1 MTTLRRLAAALGLLL
16 LLLALPTLLALATQ
30 AFPWPNLTP
39 PPVSSGALGE
49 LVWADVQAWATRTY
63 HDLRLGLGPDG
74 LLLAACLL
82 TGWALWA
89 VALCWIAADLAAALR
104 HGTHRLREHRPA
116 GVRGWITGL
125 VTGAA
130 LLGTATPSLAT
141 MHPDPV
147 AGSAPRHPG
156 GPQRT
161 PEAPPAAPEA
171 GGHPTPSP
179 PASTPP
185 LRTQPGDTLW
195 DLAETHLGDGTR
207 WHEIADHNPQLP
219 ADPRSLRAGEWLR
232 LPGQPEP
239 VRPDDVSWITVV
251 DGDTLSSLAQQHLGA
266 SGRWLDIFELNQGR
280 TQPDDHALRSP
291 GSLMPGWR
299 LALPA
304 ATATDPAHSTP
315 NPPQR
320 PPAPSPEPP
329 APASPAPAR
338 DGSSDDTPSGVPPV
352 PGAIVGL
359 AAAGALAASIGYR
372 YRRRTRRP
380 HANTAP
386 SIYPLLVTARSTPS
400 HEDTPP
406 AEDLADGTTRAAR
419 HPETP
424 ADTHDFTFF
433 NPEAPSTSEA
443 ASPHRPASRRSAS
456 DAEDTEATTA
466 GVDLE
471 IVQTIATPAPP
482 PSAAREPALDTPE
495 PGQHTETPLRITV
508 FGPPRLY
515 CRPEPGSDEQEITGT
530 VQPRQRE
537 LLTFLALHPS
547 GVRREEFVEALWG
560 EAAVNTNALN
570 TALSRLRRTLSALG
584 RPLDDLVVAEHGHY
598 RLHPELVEVDYWDFT
613 TALTTRRT
621 ATTDDDRFGADD
633 RIIAAYQD
641 SLAAGLDSAWTEPL
655 REHARRAFLDAVAA
669 HARTLHQQHPEHTL
683 GLLEHA
689 RDLDPLHEPLYRDIM
704 RLQHDLG
711 LTDAIPRTFTLLQNQ
726 LADIAARPSPATVAL
741 AERLQ
746 RGAT

>member
-1 MTTLRRLAAALGLLL
+1 MTTLRRLAAALGLLT

-30 AFPWPNLTP
+30 AFPWPHLTP

-49 LVWADVQAWATRTY
+49 LVWADVQAWAERTY
-63 HDLRLGLGPDG
+63 HELRLGLGPDG
-74 LLLAACLL
+74 LLLATCLL
-82 TGWALWA
+82 TGWTLWA
-89 VALCWIAADLAAALR
+89 VALSWIAADLAAALR

-125 VTGAA
+125 VTGAV

-179 PASTPP
+179 PAS
-185 LRTQPGDTLW
+185 LHTQPGDTLW

-207 WHEIADHNPQLP
+207 WPEITDLNPHLP
-219 ADPRSLRAGEWLR
+219 TDPQDLGPGAPLWLPTTEPAPLRHDTRW
-232 LPGQPEP
+232 
-239 VRPDDVSWITVV
+239 VTVA
-251 DGDTLSSLAQQHLGA
+251 DGDTLSGLARQHLGNPE
-266 SGRWLDIFELNQGR
+266 RWKEIFDLNHGR
-280 TQPDDHALRSP
+280 TQPDHRALQRP
-291 GSLMPGWR
+291 EHLLPGWQ
-299 LALPA
+299 LALPS
-304 ATATDPAHSTP
+304 ATATEPAKTP
-315 NPPQR
+315 VPPQHPTR
-320 PPAPSPEPP
+320 LPPEPP
-329 APASPAPAR
+329 TPAPTTHPDSGLAPYDGPPDAPAELA
-338 DGSSDDTPSGVPPV
+338 V

-359 AAAGALAASIGYR
+359 AAAGTLAAALGYR
-372 YRRRTRRP
+372 YRLRRTRRP
-380 HANTAP
+380 HPDPAP
-386 SIYPLLVTARSTPS
+386 NVYPLLISPPS
-400 HEDTPP
+400 AADRDTIPSEHLDDELTHESRNFAAHAGTRDLDDP
-406 AEDLADGTTRAAR
+406 AEDTSSTGAAPH
-419 HPETP
+419 HPEPPRLSTDD
-424 ADTHDFTFF
+424 DTDGL
-433 NPEAPSTSEA
+433 
-443 ASPHRPASRRSAS
+443 SAG
-456 DAEDTEATTA
+456 A
-466 GVDLE
+466 DLE
-471 IVQTIATPAPP
+471 IVQTTVTPAPP
-482 PSAAREPALDTPE
+482 PATAPEPVPSTPE
-495 PGQHTETPLRITV
+495 PGQHTETPLRITM

-537 LLTFLALHPS
+537 LLTFLALHPA

-584 RPLDDLVVAEHGHY
+584 RPLNDVVVAEHGHY

-613 TALTTRRT
+613 TALTTRRA

-633 RIIAAYQD
+633 RIIAAYQG
-641 SLAAGLDSAWTEPL
+641 SLAAGIDSAWTEPL

-669 HARTLHQQHPEHTL
+669 HVRTLHQQHPQHTL

-711 LTDAIPRTFTLLQNQ
+711 HTDAIPRTFMLLRNQ